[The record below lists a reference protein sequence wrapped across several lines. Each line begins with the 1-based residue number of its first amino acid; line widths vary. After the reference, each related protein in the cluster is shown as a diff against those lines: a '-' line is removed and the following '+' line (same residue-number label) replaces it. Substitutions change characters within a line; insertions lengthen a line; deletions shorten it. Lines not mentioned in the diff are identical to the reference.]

1 MFYKTLLNIS
11 NLESDKKLLLVES
24 SIGSFGSPKRPTPS
38 EKIRFPN
45 LALGSIKSF
54 SKVLIKMKVSS
65 VEH

>member
-1 MFYKTLLNIS
+1 MLN
-11 NLESDKKLLLVES
+11 LFHFLVES

-54 SKVLIKMKVSS
+54 SKVLIKN
-65 VEH
+65 